1 MARKVWLSIC
11 NADANPEVLV
21 DNEDE
26 MEVIVKCPY
35 CGRPT
40 KVGDT
45 LMISGYVGCPA
56 CYWGDDGLAS
66 TVMRLRDE
74 DYGSYVNGEWYKKH
88 REERE

>member
-1 MARKVWLSIC
+1 MSIS

-56 CYWGDDGLAS
+56 CYWGEGGLMN
-66 TVMRLRDE
+66 TVLRLRDE

>member
-11 NADANPEVLV
+11 NADANPEVLI

-35 CGRPT
+35 CGKPT

-56 CYWGDDGLAS
+56 CYWGEYGLEIERR
-66 TVMRLRDE
+66 RLRKLCKWR
-74 DYGSYVNGEWYKKH
+74 VV
-88 REERE
+88 